1 MIKERFELTKPELD
15 SAVWKRLKV
24 HLQERLNVMRQQ
36 NDIRKTEEDTAFLR
50 GQILAV
56 KELLSLEKE

>member
-1 MIKERFELTKPELD
+1 MIKEPFALNKLELD
-15 SAVWKRLKV
+15 TAVWKKLKA
-24 HLQERLNVMRQQ
+24 HLQERLSVMRQQ
-36 NDIRKTEEDTAFLR
+36 NDIRKSEEDTAFLR